1 MNLPNACTTKIALI
15 GAGVTG
21 LTCARQLKANGHEP
35 IVFEKSRG
43 LGGRLATR
51 RLKDGVTFDHGA
63 QYLIARSTAFQ
74 SVLQKAAAVGAA
86 DHWRPRVHEQST
98 LVPDS
103 WIVGSPTM
111 NALIKPLAHGIDVR
125 LNVQV
130 TSIEREGHAWRVR
143 TLTDK
148 TGQVYDIV
156 VCTVPAPQAHD
167 LLFHE
172 RSVAAALAD
181 VTFAPCLALML
192 TFSTRIEP
200 GFDVRRSEAD
210 AFSWIARN
218 SSKPCRP
225 SEKDAWVVHASP
237 TWSTSHL
244 GVEREQVARKM
255 VEMLPAA
262 FGCRLPEIEHVCAH
276 SWLYALTTAPLNKPY
291 LCSEDRSLFVGGDWC
306 LGPRI
311 ECAFASG
318 DAIAN
323 ALTGV
328 STG

>member
-1 MNLPNACTTKIALI
+1 MNLPNACTSKIAII
-15 GAGVTG
+15 GAGITG
-21 LTCARQLKANGHEP
+21 LTCARHLKANGYEP

-43 LGGRLATR
+43 LGGRLASR

-63 QYLIARSTAFQ
+63 QYLTARSTAFQ
-74 SVLQKAAAVGAA
+74 SMLKQAAEVGAA
-86 DHWRPRVHEQST
+86 DHWRPRAHEHST

-103 WIVGSPTM
+103 WIVGTPTM

-125 LNVQV
+125 LNVPV

-148 TGQVYDIV
+148 TGRVFDIV
-156 VCTVPAPQAHD
+156 VCTVPAPQAHT

-172 RSVAAALAD
+172 PSVAEALAD
-181 VTFAPCLALML
+181 VTFAPCWALML
-192 TFSTRIEP
+192 TFSTPIEP
-200 GFDVRRSEAD
+200 GFDFRRSDAD

-244 GVEREQVARKM
+244 GVERDHVARKM

-262 FGCRLPEIEHVCAH
+262 FGCRLPATGNRTCLRAQ
-276 SWLYALTTAPLNKPY
+276 LALCLDN
-291 LCSEDRSLFVGGDWC
+291 RSAWQ
-306 LGPRI
+306 
-311 ECAFASG
+311 AAS
-318 DAIAN
+318 
-323 ALTGV
+323 V
-328 STG
+328 FR